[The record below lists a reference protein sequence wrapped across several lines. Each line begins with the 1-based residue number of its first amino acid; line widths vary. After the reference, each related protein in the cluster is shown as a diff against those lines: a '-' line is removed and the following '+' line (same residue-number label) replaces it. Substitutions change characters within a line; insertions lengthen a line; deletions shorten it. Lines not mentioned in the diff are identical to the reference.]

1 MASAG
6 AKVTHVDASQPTVRW
21 AKRNAEFSNLQD
33 KPIRWI
39 VDDARG
45 LCATRNSPRFEY
57 DIVYPGSA
65 AYGHGSNG
73 KDWKIEVDLDP
84 LIEDCVKLLSENPIA
99 LLLTGH
105 SPIPSLDVGPNSHAS
120 WKLLT
125 KVFAGVTKHR
135 VGPARFASTQVG
147 LRIRLSF
154 PTLKRHGSALVI
166 R

>member
-39 VDDARG
+39 VDDARDFVQREIRRG
-45 LCATRNSPRFEY
+45 STY
-57 DIVYPGSA
+57 DIVSLDPP

-84 LIEDCVKLLSENPIA
+84 LIKDCVKLLSENPIA

-105 SPIPSLDVGPNSHAS
+105 SPIPSLDVGPISHAS

-125 KVFAGVTKHR
+125 KAFAGVTKHR
-135 VGPARFASTQVG
+135 VGLLDSHRRKLDFGYAYRF
-147 LRIRLSF
+147 RR
-154 PTLKRHGSALVI
+154 
-166 R
+166 